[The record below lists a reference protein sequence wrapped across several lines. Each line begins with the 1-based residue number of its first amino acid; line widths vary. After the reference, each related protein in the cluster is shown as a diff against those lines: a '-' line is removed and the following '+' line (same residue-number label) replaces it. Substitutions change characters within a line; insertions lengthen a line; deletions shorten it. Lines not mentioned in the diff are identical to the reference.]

1 MNGKRVWPARS
12 LLQLVV
18 AFLMFVTAKGEKAE
32 ARRKTMRRAVTACS
46 ILFALAVAVTFQPA
60 IAIAQSVARPADSG
74 FSFAVYGDAR
84 SMMYLPYKAEQEAEA
99 RKLMVDMFDL
109 VFPEKVSEEVVQKY
123 VKLIYDPATKELVQM
138 VMPFDTRSEVTTL
151 TLDKGWVTEA
161 SVEDVKLL
169 PGVHRTMFRLQGGEW
184 VAREVV
190 RDVKIGRATFILNTG
205 DMVWWGKQGPEPS
218 DNPYWKLVY
227 EDVLN
232 QLPAP
237 DEQLRGAGLP
247 GRVFPAVGNH
257 EVWDD
262 SDVEGLLKAFPYLK
276 QFGVSDKRLIY
287 KFDFNG
293 ARFIF
298 LWTGKYD
305 YRSPSEWDADRPQ
318 YEAQMKELQQWLDE
332 AKAAGIRKVFIAFH
346 APAFCRSGMGPIPEQ
361 QNPHKVIASYARDL
375 EIVVFNGHVHT
386 TELYEVD
393 GVKYLLL
400 GGGGAEQDPILP
412 GRTAIKVPAD
422 YPPDLY
428 WKGQPPKEEY
438 NYLLV
443 DVQPAQKTKFTLNR
457 FRPWSAEPFATVELF
472 K

>member
-1 MNGKRVWPARS
+1 
-12 LLQLVV
+12 
-18 AFLMFVTAKGEKAE
+18 
-32 ARRKTMRRAVTACS
+32 
-46 ILFALAVAVTFQPA
+46 
-60 IAIAQSVARPADSG
+60 
-74 FSFAVYGDAR
+74 
-84 SMMYLPYKAEQEAEA
+84 
-99 RKLMVDMFDL
+99 
-109 VFPEKVSEEVVQKY
+109 
-123 VKLIYDPATKELVQM
+123 
-138 VMPFDTRSEVTTL
+138 
-151 TLDKGWVTEA
+151 
-161 SVEDVKLL
+161 
-169 PGVHRTMFRLQGGEW
+169 VHRTMFRLQGGEW

-190 RDVKIGRATFILNTG
+190 RDVKSGRASFILNTG

-218 DNPYWKLVY
+218 ENPYWKLVY

-237 DEQLRGAGLP
+237 DEQMRGAGLP

-305 YRSPSEWDADRPQ
+305 YRSPSSWDADRPA
-318 YEAQMKELQQWLDE
+318 YEAQMKELRQWLDE
-332 AKAAGIRKVFIAFH
+332 AKVAGTRKVFISFH
-346 APAFCRSGMGPIPEQ
+346 APAFCRSGMGPIPEP
-361 QNPHKVIASYARDL
+361 QNPHKVIASYAKDL
-375 EIVVFNGHVHT
+375 DIVVFNGHVHT
-386 TELYEVD
+386 TELFEVD

-412 GRTAIKVPAD
+412 GRTSIKVPAD

-428 WKGQPPKEEY
+428 WRGQPPKEEY

-443 DVQPAQKTKFTLNR
+443 DVQPGQKTKFTINR

>member
-1 MNGKRVWPARS
+1 
-12 LLQLVV
+12 
-18 AFLMFVTAKGEKAE
+18 
-32 ARRKTMRRAVTACS
+32 MRRAVTACS
-46 ILFALAVAVTFQPA
+46 ILFASAVVAALQPA
-60 IAIAQSVARPADSG
+60 IATAQPVARPADSG
-74 FSFAVYGDAR
+74 FSFAVYGDSR

-99 RKLMVDMFDL
+99 RKLMVEMFDL
-109 VFPEKVSEEVVQKY
+109 VLPEKVSEEVVQKY
-123 VKLIYDPATKELVQM
+123 VKLIYDPTTKELVQM

-190 RDVKIGRATFILNTG
+190 RDVKSGRARFILNTG

-305 YRSPSEWDADRPQ
+305 YRSPSSWDADRPA
-318 YEAQMKELQQWLDE
+318 YEAQMKELRQWLDE
-332 AKAAGIRKVFIAFH
+332 AKAAGTRKVFISFH
-346 APAFCRSGMGPIPEQ
+346 APAFCRSGMGPIPEP
-361 QNPHKVIASYARDL
+361 QNPHKVIASYANDL
-375 EIVVFNGHVHT
+375 DVVVLNGHVHT

-412 GRTAIKVPAD
+412 GRTSIKVPAD
-422 YPPDLY
+422 YPPELY
-428 WKGQPPKEEY
+428 WQGQPPREEY

-443 DVQPAQKTKFTLNR
+443 DVQPGQKTKFTLNR

>member
-1 MNGKRVWPARS
+1 
-12 LLQLVV
+12 
-18 AFLMFVTAKGEKAE
+18 
-32 ARRKTMRRAVTACS
+32 
-46 ILFALAVAVTFQPA
+46 
-60 IAIAQSVARPADSG
+60 
-74 FSFAVYGDAR
+74 
-84 SMMYLPYKAEQEAEA
+84 MMYLPYKKEQEADA
-99 RKLMVDMFDL
+99 RRLMVDMFEL
-109 VFPEKVSEEVVQKY
+109 VLPEKVSEEVVNKY
-123 VKLIYDPATKELVQM
+123 VKLIYDPATHELVQI

-169 PGVHRTMFRLQGGEW
+169 PGVRRTMFRLQGGEW

-190 RDVKIGRATFILNTG
+190 KDVKSGRARFVLNSG

-218 DNPYWKLVY
+218 ENPYWKLVY

-237 DEQLRGAGLP
+237 DEQMRGAGLP

-262 SDVEGLLKAFPYLK
+262 SDVEGLLSAFPYLK

-287 KFDFNG
+287 RFDFNG

-305 YRSPSEWDADRPQ
+305 YRSPSSWDADRPA
-318 YEAQMKELQQWLDE
+318 YEAQMTQLRQWLDE
-332 AKAAGIRKVFIAFH
+332 AKAAGTRKVFISFH
-346 APAFCRSGMGPIPEQ
+346 APAFCRSGMGPIPEP
-361 QNPHKVIASYARDL
+361 QNPHKVIASYAKDL
-375 EIVVFNGHVHT
+375 DIVVFNGHVHT

-412 GRTAIKVPAD
+412 GRTSIKVPAD

-428 WKGQPPKEEY
+428 WNGQPPKEEY

-443 DVQPAQKTKFTLNR
+443 DVQPGQKTKFTLNR

>member
-1 MNGKRVWPARS
+1 MKVR
-12 LLQLVV
+12 
-18 AFLMFVTAKGEKAE
+18 
-32 ARRKTMRRAVTACS
+32 S
-46 ILFALAVAVTFQPA
+46 ILFALAAVPALQPA
-60 IAIAQSVARPADSG
+60 IATAQPVARPADSG
-74 FSFAVYGDAR
+74 FSFAVYGDSR

-99 RKLMVDMFDL
+99 RKLMVEMFDL
-109 VFPEKVSEEVVQKY
+109 VLPEKVSEEVVQKY
-123 VKLIYDPATKELVQM
+123 VKLIYDPTTKELVQM

-190 RDVKIGRATFILNTG
+190 RDVKSGRANFILNTG

-218 DNPYWKLVY
+218 ENPYWKLVY

-237 DEQLRGAGLP
+237 DEQMRGAGLP

-305 YRSPSEWDADRPQ
+305 YRSPSSWDADRPA
-318 YEAQMKELQQWLDE
+318 YEAQMKELRQWLDE
-332 AKAAGIRKVFIAFH
+332 AKVAGTRKVFISFH
-346 APAFCRSGMGPIPEQ
+346 APAFCRSGMGPIPEP
-361 QNPHKVIASYARDL
+361 QNPHKVIASYAKDL
-375 EIVVFNGHVHT
+375 DVVVFNGHVHT

-412 GRTAIKVPAD
+412 GRTSIKVPAD

-428 WKGQPPKEEY
+428 WRGQPPKEEY

-443 DVQPAQKTKFTLNR
+443 DVQPGQKTKFTINR